1 MGVTA
6 NDETLTSFQ
15 PRSDAGAGTGRL
27 NSLDI
32 VRGIIMILMA
42 VDHVRVYAGVPAG
55 GPTPGVFFTRW
66 MTHFSAPGFAFLAG
80 TGAFLYG
87 RRLAN
92 TSALSR
98 YLLVRGIMLVLL
110 ELTII
115 RLAWTFN
122 TDFAHYNLAGVIWM
136 LGWCMILMAAL
147 VHLPTAAIGVIGA
160 LIILGQSVFAP
171 IAQALPGAIGSFLY
185 LGGMTQIGSVPIG
198 VLYVIVPWI
207 GVMAAGY
214 WFGTVTT
221 LEPAARRRRC
231 LWMGLGAT
239 AAFVVIA
246 TGLAVFGP
254 HGENA
259 PPLFVRILNQRKYPA
274 SPLFLLMTLGPI
286 IAFIPFAERMKG
298 AVSEFV
304 ATFGRVPLFYYLLHI
319 PLIHALAIVVSLL
332 REGAVNPWLFGNHP
346 FDPPPVPPGYRWSL
360 GLLYLVFAAA
370 IAILYLPCRWYATR
384 KRTSPSPWMKY
395 L

>member
-1 MGVTA
+1 
-6 NDETLTSFQ
+6 
-15 PRSDAGAGTGRL
+15 
-27 NSLDI
+27 
-32 VRGIIMILMA
+32 MILMA

-66 MTHFSAPGFAFLAG
+66 ITHFSAPGFAFLAG

-92 TSALSR
+92 TGALSR
-98 YLLVRGIMLVLL
+98 FLLVRGIMLVVL
-110 ELTII
+110 ELTVI

-160 LIILGQSVFAP
+160 LIVLGQAVFNP
-171 IAQALPGAIGSFLY
+171 IARALPGAIGSFLY
-185 LGGMTQIGSVPIG
+185 LGGMTEIAGLPIG

-207 GVMAAGY
+207 GVMAMGY
-214 WFGTVTT
+214 WFGTVIT
-221 LEPAARRRRC
+221 LEPEARRRRC
-231 LWMGLGAT
+231 FWMGLGAT
-239 AAFVVIA
+239 AAFLLIA
-246 TGLAVFGP
+246 TGLAVLGP
-254 HGENA
+254 HGDNA
-259 PPLFVRILNQRKYPA
+259 PPLFIRILNQRKYPP
-274 SPLFLLMTLGPI
+274 SPLFLLMTLGPM
-286 IAFIPFAERMKG
+286 IAFIPLAERMKG
-298 AVSEFV
+298 AVGEFV

-319 PLIHALAIVVSLL
+319 PLIHALAIVVSLI

-384 KRTSPSPWMKY
+384 KRTAPAPWMKY